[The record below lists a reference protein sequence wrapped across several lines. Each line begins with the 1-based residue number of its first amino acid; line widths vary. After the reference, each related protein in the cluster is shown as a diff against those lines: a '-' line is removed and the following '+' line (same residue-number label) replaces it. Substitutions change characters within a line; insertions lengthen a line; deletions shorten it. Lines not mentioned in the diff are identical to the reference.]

1 MNNNL
6 IYSILQYKHSLTLGE
21 IINVGVLVYFP
32 EDNHFQFAHGDATRV
47 KAIYP
52 KFNNALFNSYFKAI
66 QNNLDSAFNLF
77 SDAPFIDTF
86 FDFIHK
92 NILSEDAAGLVFSQ
106 PSQIPNV
113 FKSRDNAVDEISK
126 LFLPG
131 IDIVKPKIEKRN
143 ESYIIKEF
151 QQYILGSFKD
161 KSERLT
167 KDPTIKTKHFEHK
180 FSYSWSSLG
189 ATNFIKPLSFDL
201 VSEADISAKAAQH
214 VGYLTDLKDFGIS
227 LSNFDF
233 LVAKPLNEDLDRTYQ
248 NALDF
253 IDSVKIS
260 KKLIFEDKIQNYI
273 NDIFS

>member
-1 MNNNL
+1 M
-6 IYSILQYKHSLTLGE
+6 GE

-113 FKSRDNAVDEISK
+113 FKNRNNAVDEISK

-131 IDIVKPKIEKRN
+131 IDVIKPKIEKRN
-143 ESYIIKEF
+143 EIYIIKEF

-161 KSERLT
+161 KFERL
-167 KDPTIKTKHFEHK
+167 KKEPTIKTKHLEHR
-180 FSYSWSSLG
+180 FSYSWSVSDT
-189 ATNFIKPLSFDL
+189 TNYIKPLSFDL
-201 VSEADISAKAAQH
+201 ATEADISAKAAQH
-214 VGYLTDLKDFGIS
+214 VGYLTDLKDHGVA

-233 LVAKPLNEDLDRTYQ
+233 LVASPLNKDLDRTYQ

-253 IDSVKIS
+253 IDSVKIP
-260 KKLIFEDKIQNYI
+260 KKLIFEEKIPTYVQG
-273 NDIFS
+273 IFV